1 MKLRIVPRK
10 EVQKAYKRDFIDR
23 NFDINEEK
31 VLDDIDKVPKEL
43 FSILS
48 EVLTF
53 VEKIDREE

>member
-23 NFDINEEK
+23 NFDIKEEK

-53 VEKIDREE
+53 IEKIDREL

>member
-1 MKLRIVPRK
+1 MKSRIVPRK

-23 NFDINEEK
+23 SFDIKEEK
-31 VLDDIDKVPKEL
+31 ILDDIDKVPKEL

-53 VEKIDREE
+53 IEKIDREL

>member
-23 NFDINEEK
+23 NFDIKEEK

>member
-53 VEKIDREE
+53 VEKIDREL

>member
-1 MKLRIVPRK
+1 MKLRIVQRK
-10 EVQKAYKRDFIDR
+10 EVQKAYKREFIDSS
-23 NFDINEEK
+23 FDLKEGK

-53 VEKIDREE
+53 VEKIDRED

>member
-23 NFDINEEK
+23 NFDIKEEK

-53 VEKIDREE
+53 VEKIDREL